1 MIAAAIGI
9 VINMAFLKK
18 EELLEMIRTRH
29 VELEANGLL
38 CLQVVLRPCYPTFG
52 AGHPEQYLPHQ
63 SQPFWRFEDR
73 ALAQVVAIVRRGNQ
87 LAGLVV
93 RDAPHSIHA
102 AVMMKTL
109 IWYVT

>member
-1 MIAAAIGI
+1 MTAAVIGI

-18 EELLEMIRTRH
+18 EELLEMIHIRH

-38 CLQVVLRPCYPTFG
+38 CLQDVLRPCYPTFG
-52 AGHPEQYLPHQ
+52 AGHPEQYQPHQ

-73 ALAQVVAIVRRGNQ
+73 VLAIVRRASQ

-93 RDAPHSIHA
+93 RDAPHSSHA